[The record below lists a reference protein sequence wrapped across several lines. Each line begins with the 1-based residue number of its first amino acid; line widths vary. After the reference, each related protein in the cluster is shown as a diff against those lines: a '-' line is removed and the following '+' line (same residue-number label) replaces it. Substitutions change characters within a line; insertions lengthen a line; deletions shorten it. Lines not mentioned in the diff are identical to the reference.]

1 MQVSFNTR
9 ISIELSQWVDT
20 HSKETGIPKAQIVAK
35 ALEDYKKKVE
45 KKGK

>member
-9 ISIELSQWVDT
+9 ISIELSQWVDEY
-20 HSKETGIPKAQIVAK
+20 SKETGISKAQIVAK
-35 ALEDYKKKVE
+35 ALEEFKKKVE